1 MTAIAIGV
9 TAGTARFAPEKSG
22 LYALYIGKFEKKET
36 RKRKYFL
43 TLLFSVS
50 LGLFGAALA
59 LGGRGVY
66 FATMK
71 TSHIEGPV

>member
-9 TAGTARFAPEKSG
+9 TAGTAHYAPEKSG
-22 LYALYIGKFEKKET
+22 LYALYIGKNYKLYNLELERVLHWFT
-36 RKRKYFL
+36 II
-43 TLLFSVS
+43 S
-50 LGLFGAALA
+50 GLFGAALA
-59 LGGRGVY
+59 LGARGGY